1 MIHKLHGHRGAGSR
15 ANTQKHAHHGNVLL
29 CLDPKSHQIS
39 PPRWKSR
46 WPSRWW
52 WWWLQLGQ
60 GKVSLKYATRPYRD
74 REGRHAIVTPLATMQ
89 IQYSFCAVVRISL
102 PISGSGSF
110 NRHTW
115 HSGRLHVSHTESLKK
130 IRRHLHPVP
139 YYHVHWY
146 RTFSEQL
153 VIEFGKNH
161 GLQCTLN
168 RCCPKPLFRYS
179 GNEPSMNMAEGGKK
193 TKKRKKEEIQSF

>member
-89 IQYSFCAVVRISL
+89 IQYSFCAVVRIWFRFQSL
-102 PISGSGSF
+102 AQDLLTGTHDIVAGCTFHTQNHWKRYVAISILF
-110 NRHTW
+110 PTITFTD
-115 HSGRLHVSHTESLKK
+115 TE
-130 IRRHLHPVP
+130 H
-139 YYHVHWY
+139 
-146 RTFSEQL
+146 F
-153 VIEFGKNH
+153 
-161 GLQCTLN
+161 LN
-168 RCCPKPLFRYS
+168 S
-179 GNEPSMNMAEGGKK
+179 W
-193 TKKRKKEEIQSF
+193 